1 MQGFPGNVEAMVT
14 YTLTPE
20 GVLKARFEATTDQAT
35 PINMAQH
42 TYWNL
47 GGHSSGSILKH
58 KLMIN
63 GYALFSAKACTQMI
77 GHI

>member
-1 MQGFPGNVEAMVT
+1 MT
-14 YTLTPE
+14 YFLTKEGTLR
-20 GVLKARFEATTDQAT
+20 ARFEAVTDKAT

-47 GGHSSGSILKH
+47 GGHDSGSVLEH

-63 GYALFSAKACTQMI
+63 G
-77 GHI
+77 